1 MTRFTI
7 IGSIVWAIF
16 TLAILALMT
25 AFPPLYK
32 WSQVAGFIYFV
43 FAIGLATLI
52 HRMIWRLVGENK
64 YDLVVGSLSG
74 AALFVGL
81 LLLVYPPK
89 G

>member
-1 MTRFTI
+1 MARFTI

-16 TLAILALMT
+16 TLALLALMT

-32 WSQVAGFIYFV
+32 WSQVAGFLYFV
-43 FAIGLATLI
+43 VAIGLAGLF
-52 HRMIWRLVGENK
+52 HRVAWRLVGENK
-64 YDLVVGSLSG
+64 FDLVVGSLSG
-74 AALFVGL
+74 GALFVGA